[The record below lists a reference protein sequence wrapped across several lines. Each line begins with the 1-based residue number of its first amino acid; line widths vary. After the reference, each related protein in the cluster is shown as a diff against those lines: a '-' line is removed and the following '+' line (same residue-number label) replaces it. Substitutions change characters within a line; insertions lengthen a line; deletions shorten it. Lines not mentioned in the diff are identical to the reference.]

1 MEINALQSAAYKI
14 LNSTLPI
21 EFDFI
26 ERVKD
31 VHFTSGT
38 YHTQTLKIKII
49 LSKDWAEN
57 NFDNDALKY
66 VSDDLENFGHS
77 LLSPFA
83 MSMFSKKEIET
94 EKVDEY
100 IETILTFLGI
110 NPDELHIQT
119 TYIIE

>member
-1 MEINALQSAAYKI
+1 MYDEQLKNDVKKI
-14 LNSTLPI
+14 LNTTLPK
-21 EFDFI
+21 EFEFI
-26 ERVKD
+26 EGVKD

-38 YHTQTLKIKII
+38 YHAKTLKIKII

-83 MSMFSKKEIET
+83 MSMFSKEEIET
-94 EKVDEY
+94 EKIDEY

-110 NPDELHIQT
+110 NPNELHIQT

>member
-21 EFDFI
+21 EFEFI

-49 LSKDWAEN
+49 LNKDWAEN